1 MSKKPEIDPAYYDTH
16 DFADEFA
23 EAKKNGTL
31 IITKPGE
38 STIEAI
44 RRHMQANKKTETV
57 SVRLPKPLVAAIKKQ
72 AKSVSIPWTSYIR
85 GIIESNVA
93 AAASAR

>member
-1 MSKKPEIDPAYYDTH
+1 MSRKPGIDPAYYDTH
-16 DFADEFA
+16 DFADDMA

-57 SVRLPKPLVAAIKKQ
+57 SVRLPKPLVVAINRQRAFLYLGLPILGGLLKLML
-72 AKSVSIPWTSYIR
+72 SLL
-85 GIIESNVA
+85 
-93 AAASAR
+93 

>member
-1 MSKKPEIDPAYYDTH
+1 MSRKPGIDPAYYDTH
-16 DFADEFA
+16 DFADDMA
-23 EAKKNGTL
+23 EAEKNGTL

-38 STIEAI
+38 SALESIK
-44 RRHMQANKKTETV
+44 RHMQANKKTETV

-85 GIIESNVA
+85 GIIEANVITA
-93 AAASAR
+93 VSAR